1 MVCFFLFLSLLRAF
15 RAANVDSGLHYKM
28 LETLMHIFYRQCY
41 LYIRANKNCKML
53 TYIANCW
60 DFHIFS
66 LACCAAIKKAPI
78 RIARTFTMH
87 VCGFWKCSISER
99 TIQMM
104 QNCRK
109 TSKKEEGEKKNSP
122 KCNNN
127 KNTKRNFSILCL
139 ASAKIKWKLQLTY
152 MKVSIGFS
160 VHFRSVRSCGSAIFA
175 GYVIAFP
182 LCRCSV
188 YDFKLNI

>member
-1 MVCFFLFLSLLRAF
+1 
-15 RAANVDSGLHYKM
+15 
-28 LETLMHIFYRQCY
+28 
-41 LYIRANKNCKML
+41 
-53 TYIANCW
+53 
-60 DFHIFS
+60 
-66 LACCAAIKKAPI
+66 
-78 RIARTFTMH
+78 MH

-160 VHFRSVRSCGSAIFA
+160 VHFRSVRFGSVLWICNF
-175 GYVIAFP
+175 
-182 LCRCSV
+182 CRLRNCISSLSMLRLRFQAQ
-188 YDFKLNI
+188 YLNNSISILNITSKYAFLPLQRHRCGNVVRISNMTCWSALEHCYILPKNAI